1 VENMDNVFKSMD
13 KIFKIGILVLGV
25 VFLVLFYFHGRY
37 QFGSIDSHA
46 VVVDTRTG
54 VYYSSAPVGRY
65 INMVDTVAN
74 PPTKK
79 RSDAVEK
86 GFRN

>member
-1 VENMDNVFKSMD
+1 MD

-37 QFGSIDSHA
+37 QIDNIGEHS

-54 VYYSSAPVGRY
+54 VYYSSAPVGGY

-74 PPTKK
+74 PPTRK
-79 RSDAVEK
+79 RSNGVEK